1 MAATAAESSMS
12 NKLKVCI
19 LWHMHQPDYRD
30 PVSSQTLLPWTW
42 LHAVKDYGEMLET
55 IAETDA
61 CVTVNLVPTLL
72 EQLERYGNG
81 SDQDRWLELV
91 ALHPAQLGESERQ
104 FIVEQ
109 FFSVNEETQILPNPR
124 YHHLFQLRGLGSF
137 PSAAEFD
144 EQDLRDLQVWFL
156 LAWTGSHLRRKQP
169 IIAELMQQGKDFSEE
184 QKHKLLSCCN
194 AEVGRIIQLHR
205 ELEEQQ
211 QIEISITPYAHPILP
226 LLCDLHMA
234 QDPTPGLPLPGV
246 DFRHPEDARLQVR
259 EGLATAN
266 RILGER
272 PRGMWPAEGSVS
284 EDAAKLLHEE
294 GALWAATDED
304 ILARSL
310 DGGLSDR
317 SKLYQAYRYGQLP
330 LLFRDRELSDRIG
343 FLYAGWKTDE
353 AVADLQAKLHS
364 IAKQSPNG
372 TVAIILDGEN
382 CWERYADNGYPF
394 LRDFYQM
401 LQHDK
406 QLQMCTVKEAI
417 ENSTQIALPRL
428 AAGSWIRSDFT
439 TWIGHPEENLAWEL
453 LQQTRS
459 EIIGDEIEQA
469 LQNPDQ
475 PLSELVREL
484 LRAEG
489 SDWFWWFGDEHVTAQ
504 ADIFD
509 RLFRLHL
516 EALYH
521 LKGLPVPAR
530 LHQWIKPPISTTE
543 GVEPSACFTP
553 EIDGR
558 IGDYF
563 EWLAAGQIDLAAG
576 GAMYASRESL
586 QEIKYGYDLKQLYF
600 RIDQP
605 ELLHHLCGDQG
616 CFELRL
622 SGRNLYHINFSFSD
636 QSLQIIAEGKTIGTG
651 SAACQ
656 QVLEIAIPI
665 KHLQLENGD
674 HLSLSCHALLDGR
687 ENGRWPT
694 EGSASFN
701 YRGSSLDEEN
711 WSV

>member
-1 MAATAAESSMS
+1 MRKPLT
-12 NKLKVCI
+12 VCI

-30 PVSSQTLLPWTW
+30 PVSGQTLLPWTW
-42 LHAVKDYGEMLET
+42 LHGLKDYGEMLET

-61 CVTVNLVPTLL
+61 RVTINLVPTLL
-72 EQLERYGNG
+72 EQLERYKDG
-81 SDQDRWLELV
+81 SDQDRWLEL
-91 ALHPAQLGESERQ
+91 ATQNPAQLNESERQ

-109 FFSVNEETQILPNPR
+109 FFSVNEQTQILPNRR
-124 YHHLFQLRGLGSF
+124 YHQLFRMRGTGAY
-137 PSAAEFD
+137 PTADEFD

-156 LAWTGSHLRRKQP
+156 LAWTGSHLRRKAP
-169 IIAELMQQGKDFSEE
+169 IVAELMQQGENFSED
-184 QKHKLLSCCN
+184 QKQRLLVCCH
-194 AEVGRIIQLHR
+194 AEVGRVIQRHR
-205 ELEEQQ
+205 ELEEKQ
-211 QIEISITPYAHPILP
+211 QIEISVTPYAHPILP
-226 LLCDLHMA
+226 LLCDLRMA
-234 QDPTPGLPLPGV
+234 QVPSPGLPLPGV

-259 EGLATAN
+259 EGLQTAN

-284 EDAAKLLHEE
+284 ETAADLLREE
-294 GALWAATDED
+294 GALWGATDED

-310 DGGLSDR
+310 DGGLHDK
-317 SKLYQAYRYGQLP
+317 SKLYRIYSYNQLP

-343 FLYAGWKTDE
+343 FLYAGWDSQE
-353 AVADLQAKLHS
+353 AIADLLDKLHK
-364 IAKQSPNG
+364 IARTNPGG

-382 CWERYADNGYPF
+382 CWERYEDNGYPF
-394 LRDFYQM
+394 LRDFYQA
-401 LQHDK
+401 LQQDK
-406 QLQMCTVKEAI
+406 LLEMGTIKEAI
-417 ENSTQIALPRL
+417 AGCEPTPLTRL

-453 LQQTRS
+453 VQQTRS

-469 LQNPDQ
+469 LKHPEE
-475 PLSELVREL
+475 PLTELVREL

-521 LKGLPVPAR
+521 LKGIPVPAR
-530 LHQWIKPPISTTE
+530 LHQWIKPPTTTIE
-543 GVEPSACFTP
+543 GIEPSACFTP

-563 EWLAAGQIDLAAG
+563 EWLAAGRIDLAAG

-586 QEIKYGYDLKQLYF
+586 QEIHYGYDQHQLYF
-600 RIDQP
+600 RFDQADF
-605 ELLHHLCGDQG
+605 LRQSCGKNG
-616 CFELRL
+616 RL
-622 SGRNLYHINFSFSD
+622 EIRISGQQLIHISFIFAD
-636 QSLQIIAEGKTIGTG
+636 QSLSITAEGQRLGQG
-651 SAACQ
+651 SASCQ
-656 QVLEIAIPI
+656 QVLEIAVPLE
-665 KHLQLENGD
+665 HLQLQTGES
-674 HLSLSCHALLDGR
+674 LSLSCHAIQGDR

-694 EGSASFN
+694 EGSASFR
-701 YRGSSLDEEN
+701 YRGTLLDEEN